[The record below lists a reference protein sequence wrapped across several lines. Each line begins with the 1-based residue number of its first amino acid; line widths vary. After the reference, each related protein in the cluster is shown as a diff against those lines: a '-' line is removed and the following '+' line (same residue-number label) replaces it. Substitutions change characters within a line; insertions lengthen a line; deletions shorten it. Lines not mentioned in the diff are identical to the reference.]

1 MGEKF
6 LHGAAKRDAGNSPS
20 ATSVSPRTPGL
31 KRVRRT
37 LKRSE
42 ILSGRNNFQLV
53 FKQGRKFQGK
63 YLHCLVLADD
73 HLKLREGSRIGA
85 GFTAPGL
92 LKRAVDRNRLKRL
105 VREAYRLNKEILRA
119 KLKHPSK
126 PLALIFLYS
135 STVAGMPRFPT
146 FAEIDLDMKHL
157 LQLLAEVHSGESA

>member
-1 MGEKF
+1 M
-6 LHGAAKRDAGNSPS
+6 HGAAKRDAGSLPS
-20 ATSVSPRTPGL
+20 ATSVSPQPPGL

-73 HLKLREGSRIGA
+73 RLKLRAGSKSGI
-85 GFTAPGL
+85 GFTAPGI

-105 VREAYRLNKEILRA
+105 LREAYRLNKEILRST
-119 KLKHPSK
+119 LKGSSK
-126 PLALIFLYS
+126 PLALVFLYS
-135 STVAGMPRFPT
+135 STVAKLPHFPT
-146 FAEIDLDMKHL
+146 FADVELDMKNL
-157 LQLLAEVHSGESA
+157 LKSVVEAQVGRSA